1 MKGNDAVNYLPDGVS
16 YSNVV
21 EALLMHG
28 FSTSN
33 SWDIPIFGMFG
44 TISPTNRIF
53 QLKAVGLD
61 HMNRE
66 PSH

>member
-1 MKGNDAVNYLPDGVS
+1 MRGNDAVNYLPDGVS

-21 EALLMHG
+21 ETLLMHG
-28 FSTSN
+28 FSTSE
-33 SWDIPIFGMFG
+33 SWDIPFWGMFG
-44 TISPTNRIF
+44 AISPINRIF

-66 PSH
+66 LLH